1 MAARVQEGDAVTEA
15 LTDGAVQRRTRWRLS
30 WSRVGRL
37 LAPIVAFVVVVTLW
51 EKGLF
56 HTWFGLKEYTVP
68 YPSTILEV
76 IRDDWDSLSE
86 ALEITFKE
94 ASIGFV
100 IGNVVGF
107 AIAVGVVAT
116 GWGTRVLPGLAGA
129 LNSVPVVAVAPVS
142 VMYFGFGLASK
153 VAVVVLMT
161 TAVMLLNSYK
171 GLTAVANEPLDL
183 MHSYAASGIRTM
195 VKLRIPQSLP
205 YVFTALKYNV
215 TLALVGAIIA
225 EFFGGYGG
233 VGLQMVQALAA
244 FAMPRAWA
252 LMILVGL
259 IGVICFQLIVI
270 IERLATRWHE
280 SMRPAPH

>member
-1 MAARVQEGDAVTEA
+1 MTEPLVDPVVRPRA
-15 LTDGAVQRRTRWRLS
+15 RWRLS
-30 WSRVGRL
+30 WGRVGRF
-37 LAPIVAFVVVVTLW
+37 LAPIVAFVVVVAIW
-51 EKGLF
+51 EKGLL
-56 HTWFGLKEYTVP
+56 HTWFDLKEYTVP

-76 IRDDWDSLSE
+76 IREDWDSLWE
-86 ALEITFKE
+86 ALEITLKE
-94 ASIGFV
+94 ASLGFV
-100 IGNVVGF
+100 IGNAAGF
-107 AIAVGVVAT
+107 AIAMAVVAT

-171 GLTAVANEPLDL
+171 GLTAVANDPLDL
-183 MHSYAASGIRTM
+183 MHSYAASGTRTM
-195 VKLRIPQSLP
+195 LKLRVPQSLP

-259 IGVICFQLIVI
+259 LGVIWFQVIVI

-280 SMRPAPH
+280 SMRPSQN